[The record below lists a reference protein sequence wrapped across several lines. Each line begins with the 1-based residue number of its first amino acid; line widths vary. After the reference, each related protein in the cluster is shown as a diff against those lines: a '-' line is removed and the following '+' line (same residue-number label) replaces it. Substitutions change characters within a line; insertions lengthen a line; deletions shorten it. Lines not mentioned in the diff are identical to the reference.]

1 MFYNSHMPVD
11 VIQLIPQLRQMAV
24 RSAEGRKTRDQQVT
38 RLRRIFAPEFDAS
51 EASALE
57 SAIAAV
63 TQLSTVKWAGAR
75 FTSNEVINQFY
86 PTGTEPED
94 YALIATDGSQIM
106 PDRHK
111 AVQYAAIQAAAAGIV
126 YGHAAIPDRLPEA
139 LAAIKRKPITFK
151 DETQLYDDAG
161 ELISPGEINTERDL
175 MEIELLATLCETL
188 HAAGLRPIAV
198 ADASI
203 VPFALLNEQFVRN
216 SPRRAA
222 ELLERIIGALNRMRA
237 CKAIVG
243 GYIDRPNSNALT
255 RTCALADAPIEALT
269 DKRRLS
275 DLLKRSDQNIRGISD
290 RYLLEPLL
298 QPSMRTALFE
308 PTWLVNGPSYLGQSG
323 HTMMCCYLNVGSARP
338 AIVRIEMPEWCSD
351 ANSVGSMTKVM
362 ERHANMGGG
371 YPLIL
376 KAAHEEAVL
385 SPSDERAIDH
395 MIERGMIE
403 EGILAMP
410 SFKQEA
416 KDKR

>member
-1 MFYNSHMPVD
+1 MPVD
-11 VIQLIPQLRQMAV
+11 VTQLIPQLRQMAV
-24 RSAEGRKTRDQQVT
+24 RSAEGRRSRDQQVT
-38 RLRRIFAPEFDAS
+38 HLRRVFTSVFDVS
-51 EASALE
+51 SLE

-63 TQLSTVKWAGAR
+63 TRMTAVKWSGAR
-75 FTSNEVINQFY
+75 FTSNEAVNQFY
-86 PTGTEPED
+86 PTGIELID

-111 AVQYAAIQAAAAGIV
+111 AVQYAAIQVAGAGIV
-126 YGHAAIPDRLPEA
+126 YGHSSLPDRLPHA
-139 LAAIKRKPITFK
+139 FSATKRKPITFK
-151 DETQLYDDAG
+151 DETQLYDDSG
-161 ELISPGEINTERDL
+161 ELISPGEISTERDL
-175 MEIELLATLCETL
+175 MEIELLATHCE
-188 HAAGLRPIAV
+188 AFRDAGLRSIAV

-203 VPFALLNEQFVRN
+203 VPFALLNEQLVRN

-222 ELLERIIGALNRMRA
+222 ELLERITRALNRMKA
-237 CKAIVG
+237 CDAIVG

-255 RTCALADAPIEALT
+255 RTCALADVPHEALA
-269 DKRRLS
+269 DRRTLGNA
-275 DLLKRSDQNIRGISD
+275 LKRLDQNIRGISD
-290 RYLLEPLL
+290 RFLLEPLL
-298 QPSMRTALFE
+298 QPSKRTALFE
-308 PTWLVNGPSYLGQSG
+308 PTWLVNGPAYLGQSG
-323 HTMMCCYLNVGSARP
+323 HTMRCCYLNVSADRP

-351 ANSVGSMTKVM
+351 TISVGIMAKVM

-385 SPSDERAIDH
+385 SPNDERAIDR
-395 MIERGMIE
+395 MIERSMIE